1 MAQFNLLKNDPLT
14 TTNFY
19 IEIDSAFVT
28 NVTSIDGLN
37 VEIEVADF
45 NERTSKGQLVQHK
58 VMAKPKWN
66 GELTMK
72 RIAPL
77 KADDDDI
84 WKWFNDLRTKGMTV
98 TNRSKPRRHGSV
110 VVYDSALVETAR
122 WNFYDAWPS
131 KIEFASLE
139 ASANEVAVE
148 TITLQYEKLER
159 KK

>member
-1 MAQFNLLKNDPLT
+1 MTQFNLLKNDPLT

-19 IEIDSAFVT
+19 VEIDGVFVT
-28 NVTSIDGLN
+28 NVTSVDGLN

-45 NERTSKGQLVQHK
+45 TERTSKGQIVQHK
-58 VMAKPKWN
+58 VMSKPKWN

-77 KADDDDI
+77 NADTDDI
-84 WKWFNDLRTKGMTV
+84 WKWFNDLRTKGMAV
-98 TNRSKPRRHGSV
+98 SNRSKPRRHGSI
-110 VVYDSALVETAR
+110 VVYDSGLAETAR

-131 KIEFASLE
+131 KIEFTSLE
-139 ASANEVAVE
+139 ASGNEVAAE

>member
-1 MAQFNLLKNDPLT
+1 
-14 TTNFY
+14 
-19 IEIDSAFVT
+19 
-28 NVTSIDGLN
+28 
-37 VEIEVADF
+37 
-45 NERTSKGQLVQHK
+45 
-58 VMAKPKWN
+58 
-66 GELTMK
+66 
-72 RIAPL
+72 
-77 KADDDDI
+77 

>member
-19 IEIDSAFVT
+19 IEIDSVFVT
-28 NVTSIDGLN
+28 NVTSIDGLT

-45 NERTSKGQLVQHK
+45 NERTQKGQLVQHK
-58 VMAKPKWN
+58 VMSKPKWN

-72 RIAPL
+72 RVAPL
-77 KADDDDI
+77 DVANDDI
-84 WKWFNDLRTKGMTV
+84 WKWFNDLRTKGMAV
-98 TNRSKPRRHGSV
+98 NNRNKPRRHGSI
-110 VVYDSALVETAR
+110 VVYDSALAETAR

-139 ASANEVAVE
+139 ASANDVATE

>member
-1 MAQFNLLKNDPLT
+1 MAQFNLIKNDPLT
-14 TTNFY
+14 TTNFFV
-19 IEIDSAFVT
+19 EIDGAYVT
-28 NVTSIDGLN
+28 NVTSIDGLS

-45 NERTSKGQLVQHK
+45 NERTKGAQLVQHK
-58 VMAKPKWN
+58 VMSKPKWN

-72 RIAPL
+72 RVAPL
-77 KADDDDI
+77 NVADDDI
-84 WKWFNDLRTKGMTV
+84 WKWFNDLRTKGMGV
-98 TNRSKPRRHGSV
+98 QNRNKPRRHGSI
-110 VVYDSALVETAR
+110 VVYDSALSETAR

-139 ASANEVAVE
+139 ASANDVATE